1 MIGRRSGRDERGRPP
16 QPERVSGAVGKFVDQ
31 VAPETP
37 EADVQTVWR
46 EAVGGSV
53 ADVTRVS
60 GERDGVVTV
69 DCESAVW
76 AEELGLMEGRIREGL
91 NAALE
96 ARGGEPVQKI
106 SFRASA
112 I

>member
-1 MIGRRSGRDERGRPP
+1 MSDAARGRDDRGRPAP
-16 QPERVSGAVGKFVDQ
+16 PERVSRAVERFVER

-37 EADVQTVWR
+37 EADIQTVWR
-46 EAVGGSV
+46 EAVGDRV
-53 ADVTRVS
+53 AEVTRVS

-76 AEELGLMEGRIREGL
+76 AEELALMESRIRASL
-91 NAALE
+91 NGALE
-96 ARGGEPVQKI
+96 ARGGEPVQRV
-106 SFRASA
+106 SFRAGE